1 MPPLPAMLA
10 GGQSHLDTSSRY
22 APRSHAVRI
31 ERHNKVVQLV
41 VRNAKRKGWNCLVEP
56 TSPIRAG
63 VRRPD
68 IVLYKDTGP
77 ACNIDA
83 QVVADNADLSVFH
96 HRKFDYYHQPEITDW
111 VHHQTGAEQIIYS
124 SATLSWRGLL
134 SGGSGYCLWGSVKT
148 LALIFQATLEM
159 GHRVYRQ
166 FKRSTL
172 RTR

>member
-1 MPPLPAMLA
+1 M
-10 GGQSHLDTSSRY
+10 
-22 APRSHAVRI
+22 
-31 ERHNKVVQLV
+31 
-41 VRNAKRKGWNCLVEP
+41 
-56 TSPIRAG
+56 
-63 VRRPD
+63 
-68 IVLYKDTGP
+68 
-77 ACNIDA
+77 
-83 QVVADNADLSVFH
+83 VADNADLSISH
-96 HRKFDYYHQPEITDW
+96 HRKCDYYHQPEITDW